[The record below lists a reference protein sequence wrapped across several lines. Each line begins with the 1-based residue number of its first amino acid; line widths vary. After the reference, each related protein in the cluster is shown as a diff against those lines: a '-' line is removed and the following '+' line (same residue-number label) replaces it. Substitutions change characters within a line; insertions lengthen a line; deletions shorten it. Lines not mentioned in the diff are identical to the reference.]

1 MVDKSSKLL
10 NSIPSK
16 TSTNKSIHK
25 ISEKIEEDN
34 GLKKCVTASI
44 SSLGKEVGNSKKSLF
59 QRINTF
65 QKTKS
70 SDMKILKFM
79 SENIYSVDKK
89 EMDEDSDSELTED
102 EVESE
107 EIKVAHR
114 RIKVKTK
121 TIKKISNLGFKKKKS
136 DKSVNEIEGSTYK
149 QENEVNELSTK
160 MTKLQKIEEDEEI
173 DEDNILQNLISRHY
187 LDISDNLPGN
197 FEDYVINNLTIIS
210 FLEKMMS
217 KQHKPPILNQENLK
231 AIEKF
236 DRSKKILFLDLD
248 ETLIHSDFNNKFD
261 YWDAQIQIEVEEG
274 STAKLNI
281 LIRPYLTEFLEF
293 VSQKFNVVLFT
304 AGLESYAEA
313 IIEYIDPME
322 QYFHLKLF
330 RDSCLEFKNF
340 FIKDL
345 SILSTFGLKDM
356 IIVDNCVF
364 SFARNLKNG
373 ILVTSYY
380 NDTLDEELLNLMNY
394 LENNLIDVKDVR
406 DINEGFYG
414 LEAIRTFLYDKLK
427 NEGVLK

>member
-10 NSIPSK
+10 NNIPSK
-16 TSTNKSIHK
+16 TSTNKSIQK
-25 ISEKIEEDN
+25 ITEKIEEDN
-34 GLKKCVTASI
+34 GLKKCVTASV
-44 SSLGKEVGNSKKSLF
+44 SLGKEVGNSKKSLF

-70 SDMKILKFM
+70 SDMQILKFM
-79 SENIYSVDKK
+79 SENIYSVEKK
-89 EMDEDSDSELTED
+89 EVDEDNDSELTED

-121 TIKKISNLGFKKKKS
+121 TIKKISNLVFKKKKS
-136 DKSVNEIEGSTYK
+136 DKSVNELEGSN
-149 QENEVNELSTK
+149 QEDEITELSTK
-160 MTKLQKIEEDEEI
+160 ITKLQKIEEDDEI

-217 KQHKPPILNQENLK
+217 KHQKPPTLNQENLK

-236 DRSKKILFLDLD
+236 DRKKKILFLDLD
-248 ETLIHSDFNNKFD
+248 ETLIHSDFSNKFE

-293 VSQKFNVVLFT
+293 VSKKFNVVLFT

-313 IIEYIDPME
+313 IIQYIDPMDE
-322 QYFHLKLF
+322 YFHLKLF

-380 NDTLDEELLNLMNY
+380 NDTNDEELLNLMTY